1 MVSLYQD
8 EDPASRSF
16 VKCRWRWSAVVCL
29 ARRGD
34 PSDSYARSFLGGD
47 PMVAGV
53 GASPFERGLS
63 LTAVDRHLDAGV
75 AYKRQLTVVPN
86 NADAY

>member
-1 MVSLYQD
+1 
-8 EDPASRSF
+8 
-16 VKCRWRWSAVVCL
+16 
-29 ARRGD
+29 
-34 PSDSYARSFLGGD
+34 
-47 PMVAGV
+47 MVAGV

-75 AYKRQLTVVPN
+75 AYKRQLTLVPN